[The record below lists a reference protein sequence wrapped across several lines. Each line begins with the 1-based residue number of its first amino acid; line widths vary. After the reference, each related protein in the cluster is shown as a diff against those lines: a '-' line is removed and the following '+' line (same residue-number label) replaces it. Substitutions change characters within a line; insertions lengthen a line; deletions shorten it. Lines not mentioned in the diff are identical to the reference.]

1 MGKFEGIVRSGRLH
15 SLLCIE
21 EFLTGLEFQCRQIMV
36 ILNLASTLVLHQGR
50 LNIYSSLLDWD
61 AITPITFSGYIDK
74 EHIIL
79 IKTKDAV
86 LLYFL

>member
-1 MGKFEGIVRSGRLH
+1 M
-15 SLLCIE
+15 LCIE

-36 ILNLASTLVLHQGR
+36 ILNLASTLVLHQGQ

-79 IKTKDAV
+79 IMTEDAV